1 MSAAAPKVS
10 SCRITPARVLIVL
23 LVIESVLWLSDR
35 LQWFAFNRHKGF
47 TLLIAVASVGLA
59 MLVMFFWFLGTLLTR
74 RRLKCSIRCLLLV
87 ALVVAIPA
95 TWWAMAR
102 EASRGQREAV
112 EQICHA
118 GGVINGYDYDHPL
131 GIIIAPPPAPP
142 GPRWLRK
149 VLGDDLFAN
158 VTRVDLSRSEI
169 SDAGLEHLKGLAHLR
184 DLVLHDTAVTDAG
197 LEHLKGL
204 THLSSLI
211 LDGTKVS
218 DVGLR
223 HLQGLTDLKCLS
235 LDRTRVTDAGLEH
248 LKGLIHLRALYLD
261 DTKVTDTGLQHLQ
274 GLTDLEILS
283 LRVTTVG
290 DAGLE
295 HLKGMRRLRKLLLAG
310 TNVSDVGLEHL
321 KGLTELRSLY
331 LAGTNVTQ
339 AGAKNL
345 QRTLPDCEIRL

>member
-59 MLVMFFWFLGTLLTR
+59 MLVMFLWFLGTLLTR

-102 EASRGQREAV
+102 EASMGQREAV
-112 EQICHA
+112 EQIHQA
-118 GGVINGYDYDHPL
+118 GGLVVGYDFNHPF
-131 GIIIAPPPAPP
+131 GFVIAPPA
-142 GPRWLRK
+142 GPRWLRRM
-149 VLGDDLFAN
+149 LGDDLFAN

-169 SDAGLEHLKGLAHLR
+169 SDAGLEALKGLPHLW

-235 LDRTRVTDAGLEH
+235 LDRTRVTDAGLED
-248 LKGLIHLRALYLD
+248 LKGLAHLLALHLD
-261 DTKVTDTGLQHLQ
+261 ETKVTDTGLQHLQ

-321 KGLTELRSLY
+321 KGLTELRLLY
-331 LAGTNVTQ
+331 LGGTNVTQ

>member
-169 SDAGLEHLKGLAHLR
+169 SDAGLEHLKGLAHVR

-204 THLSSLI
+204 THLRS
-211 LDGTKVS
+211 
-218 DVGLR
+218 
-223 HLQGLTDLKCLS
+223 
-235 LDRTRVTDAGLEH
+235 
-248 LKGLIHLRALYLD
+248 LYLD